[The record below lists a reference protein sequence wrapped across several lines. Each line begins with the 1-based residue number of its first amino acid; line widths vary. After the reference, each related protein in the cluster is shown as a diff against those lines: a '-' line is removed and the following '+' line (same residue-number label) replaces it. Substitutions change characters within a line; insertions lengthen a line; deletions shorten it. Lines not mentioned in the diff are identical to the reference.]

1 MEGAVGYSASPVP
14 GVARLDVDPFDDA
27 FLRDPYSYHA
37 AIRDAGPVIWL
48 DRYGIYAAARHA
60 EVASALN
67 DWKNFVSARGV
78 GLSDFASEEPWRA
91 PSLLLETDPPIHD
104 RTRRI
109 MAEVVSL
116 AKLKALAPIWRAE
129 AETLVD
135 DLVMQG
141 RFDAVTHLGESFPL
155 RIFPK
160 AVGLQEGGET
170 SLLNYAA
177 ATFNAFGPRNAIFW
191 ASNDAAKDAIDWVSE
206 ACRRENLA
214 KDGWGMEVYKA
225 ADAGRC
231 TKDEAH
237 RLVRSLLSAG
247 LDTTVNGI
255 GNMVYAFATNPDQ
268 WSLLRQTRTLKKK
281 AFEESLRWESTVQ
294 TFFRTTQ
301 NAVELGGICL
311 PANAKVLLFLAAAN
325 RDPRRWRNPDE
336 FDIDRTTSGHVG
348 FGFGIHQC
356 LGQMVA
362 RLEAEVVLDAML
374 PRVEQIRLNGE
385 PVRRLNNTLRAFQS
399 MPVEVLPA
407 SRAGS

>member
-1 MEGAVGYSASPVP
+1 
-14 GVARLDVDPFDDA
+14 
-27 FLRDPYSYHA
+27 
-37 AIRDAGPVIWL
+37 
-48 DRYGIYAAARHA
+48 
-60 EVASALN
+60 
-67 DWKNFVSARGV
+67 
-78 GLSDFASEEPWRA
+78 
-91 PSLLLETDPPIHD
+91 
-104 RTRRI
+104 

-116 AKLKALAPIWRAE
+116 AKLKTLAPLWRAE
-129 AETLVD
+129 AELMVD
-135 DLVMQG
+135 DLANQG
-141 RFDAVTHLGESFPL
+141 RFDAVSQLGESFPL
-155 RIFPK
+155 RIFPQ
-160 AVGLQEGGET
+160 AVGLQEGGKT
-170 SLLNYAA
+170 NLLNYAA
-177 ATFNAFGPRNAIFW
+177 ATFNAFGPRNAIFQ
-191 ASNDAAKDAIDWVSE
+191 ASNDAAKEAIDWVNE

-231 TKDEAH
+231 TTDEAH

-255 GNMVYAFATNPDQ
+255 GNMVYAFATNPGQ
-268 WSLLRQTRTLKKK
+268 WDLLRQTRTLKKK

-301 NAVELGGICL
+301 NAVELGGINL

-325 RDPRRWRNPDE
+325 RDPRRWKNPE
-336 FDIDRTTSGHVG
+336 KFDIDRTTSGHVG

-374 PRVEQIRLNGE
+374 SRVEQIRLDGK

-399 MPVEVLPA
+399 MPVEVVPV
-407 SRAGS
+407 SRGTRERGHELATEN